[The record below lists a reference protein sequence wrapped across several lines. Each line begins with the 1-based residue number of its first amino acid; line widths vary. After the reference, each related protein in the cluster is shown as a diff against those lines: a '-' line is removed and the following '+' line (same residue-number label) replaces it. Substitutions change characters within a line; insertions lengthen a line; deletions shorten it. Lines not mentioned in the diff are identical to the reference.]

1 MSNPDPSND
10 PDPTN
15 SPVPANSPAAMGSR
29 DSADNAISIRNL
41 VVDYGTRRILKG
53 VDLDIPT
60 GKVMV
65 IMGSSGA
72 GKSTLLR
79 CILGLKKP
87 SSGNIH
93 MLGTDI
99 ATASSRE
106 IYEIRKQMGVAF
118 QGGAL
123 ISSMSVAENI
133 QLPLREHTNLD
144 ENTIRIMTRIKL
156 DMVNMLPAENLM
168 PAELSGGMTKRAALA
183 RAIIMDPKLLFFD
196 EPSSGLDPSTAA
208 ELDELILLLKT
219 SMRMTIVVVTHE
231 LESTFKIADHIAII
245 GEGRVLETGTPEQ
258 IRVSTNPE
266 IQDLL
271 NRKPRETIVDTDAH
285 LRRLTGLDET

>member
-1 MSNPDPSND
+1 MDA
-10 PDPTN
+10 TET
-15 SPVPANSPAAMGSR
+15 
-29 DSADNAISIRNL
+29 ADNAISIRDL
-41 VVDYGTRRILKG
+41 VVDYGDRRILKG
-53 VDLDIPT
+53 VNLDIPS
-60 GKVMV
+60 GKIMV
-65 IMGSSGA
+65 IMGQSGA

-87 SSGNIH
+87 TSGSIH

-99 ATASSRE
+99 TSASTRE
-106 IYEIRKQMGVAF
+106 IYELRKQMGVAF

-133 QLPLREHTNLD
+133 QLPLHEHTRLD

-156 DMVNMLPAENLM
+156 DMVNMLAAENLM
-168 PAELSGGMTKRAALA
+168 PSELSGGMTKRAALA

-208 ELDELILLLKT
+208 ELDELILLLKS
-219 SMRMTIVVVTHE
+219 SMRMTIIVVTHE

-245 GEGRVLETGTPEQ
+245 GQGNVLETGSPEQ
-258 IRVSTNPE
+258 IKTSKNPE
-266 IQDLL
+266 IQDMLHR
-271 NRKPRETIVDTDAH
+271 NPRETIVDADAH
-285 LRRLTGLDET
+285 LRRLTQQPGE

>member
-1 MSNPDPSND
+1 MDASE
-10 PDPTN
+10 T
-15 SPVPANSPAAMGSR
+15 VE
-29 DSADNAISIRNL
+29 NAISIRDL
-41 VVDYGTRRILKG
+41 VVDYGDRRILKG
-53 VDLDIPT
+53 VNLDIPS
-60 GKVMV
+60 GKIMV
-65 IMGSSGA
+65 IMGQSGA

-87 SSGNIH
+87 TSGSIH

-99 ATASSRE
+99 TSASTRE
-106 IYEIRKQMGVAF
+106 IYELRKQMGVAF

-133 QLPLREHTNLD
+133 QLPLHEHTRLD

-156 DMVNMLPAENLM
+156 DMVNMLAAENLM
-168 PAELSGGMTKRAALA
+168 PSELSGGMTKRAALA

-208 ELDELILLLKT
+208 ELDELILLLKS
-219 SMRMTIVVVTHE
+219 SMRMTIIVVTHE

-245 GEGRVLETGTPEQ
+245 GQGNVLETGSPEQ
-258 IRVSTNPE
+258 IKTSKNPE
-266 IQDLL
+266 IQDMLHR
-271 NRKPRETIVDTDAH
+271 NPRETIVDADAH
-285 LRRLTGLDET
+285 LRRLTQQPGE

>member
-1 MSNPDPSND
+1 MTAPDSD
-10 PDPTN
+10 
-15 SPVPANSPAAMGSR
+15 
-29 DSADNAISIRNL
+29 DNAISIRDL
-41 VVDYGTRRILKG
+41 VVDYGDRSILKG
-53 VDLDIPT
+53 LNLDIPT

-65 IMGSSGA
+65 IMGQSGA

-87 SSGNIH
+87 TSGSIH

-99 ATASSRE
+99 ASASIKE
-106 IYEIRKQMGVAF
+106 IYAVRKQMGVAF

-123 ISSMSVAENI
+123 ISSLTVAENI
-133 QLPLREHTNLD
+133 QLPLREHTELD

-168 PAELSGGMTKRAALA
+168 PSELSGGMTKRAALA

-208 ELDELILLLKT
+208 ELDELILLLKS
-219 SMRMTIVVVTHE
+219 SMRMTIIVVTHE

-245 GEGRVLETGTPEQ
+245 GQGNVLETGTPEQ
-258 IRVSTNPE
+258 IKASQHPE

-271 NRKPRETIVDTDAH
+271 NRKPRETIVDADAH
-285 LRRLTGLDET
+285 LRRLTEQDQN

>member
-10 PDPTN
+10 PDPTS
-15 SPVPANSPAAMGSR
+15 SPLPPNSPAAMGSR